1 MMQELGLLSPGAAK
15 TYVMLRFEEPFTP
28 LGLPSEEDIRHYAD
42 WMQKNR
48 LLKKGVPALADI
60 VFQDTK

>member
-1 MMQELGLLSPGAAK
+1 
-15 TYVMLRFEEPFTP
+15 MLRFEEPFTP